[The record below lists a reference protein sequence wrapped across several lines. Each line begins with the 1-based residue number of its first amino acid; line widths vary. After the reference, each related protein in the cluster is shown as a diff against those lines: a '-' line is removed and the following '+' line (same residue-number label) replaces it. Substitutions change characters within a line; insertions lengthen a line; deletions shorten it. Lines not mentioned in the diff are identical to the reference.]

1 MKNKIRNS
9 KKIKLDK
16 KSIYLRKL
24 ILMCLKHEKRGHVG
38 SAMSLVE
45 ILRVLYSKYVK
56 KNKSKFILSK
66 GHGCLALYAILY
78 DNGFIKKK
86 DLKSAGD
93 FNSILGGH
101 PEHDKIKG
109 VEISTGAL
117 GHGFPIAVGMAVA
130 SKIKK
135 KKIKYYV
142 VCGDGEI
149 NEGSMWEAMLSAS
162 KHKLNNLTLLI
173 DYNKLQSYGR
183 TKEILDLEPLTA
195 KLKSFNF
202 NTININGHS
211 VKEIDKALKK
221 ANSSKK
227 NPTAII
233 CHTIKGKGIKIAEN
247 NPFWH
252 HKSML
257 SDKDIEVIENSLG
270 KYL

>member
-1 MKNKIRNS
+1 MKSKIQKS

-24 ILMCLKHEKRGHVG
+24 ILMCLKAEKRGHVG

-45 ILRVLYSKYVK
+45 ILRVLYSKYVR

-66 GHGCLALYAILY
+66 GHGCLALYAVLY
-78 DNGFIKKK
+78 DKGYIKKK
-86 DLKSAGD
+86 DLKSAGS

-101 PEHDKIKG
+101 PEHDKING

-117 GHGFPIAVGMAVA
+117 GHGLPIAVGMALA

-135 KKIKYYV
+135 INKKYYV

-149 NEGSMWEAMLSAS
+149 NEGSIWEAMLSAS
-162 KHKLNNLTLLI
+162 KHKLNNLILLI
-173 DYNKLQSYGR
+173 DYNKLQSYGK
-183 TKEILDLEPLTA
+183 TKEILDLEPLTE
-195 KLKSFNF
+195 KFRSFNF
-202 NTININGHS
+202 NTINVNGHS
-211 VKEIDKALKK
+211 IDEIENAIKK

-227 NPTAII
+227 NPTVII
-233 CHTIKGKGIKIAEN
+233 CHTVKGKGIKVAEN
-247 NPFWH
+247 NAFWH

-257 SDKDIEVIENSLG
+257 SDKDIVTIENSLG
-270 KYL
+270 K

>member
-1 MKNKIRNS
+1 M
-9 KKIKLDK
+9 KIKIKKSKQIRLDN

-24 ILMCLKHEKRGHVG
+24 ILMCLKSEKRGHVG

-45 ILRVLYSKYVK
+45 ILRVLYNKYIK
-56 KNKSKFILSK
+56 KNNSKFILSK
-66 GHGCLALYAILY
+66 GHGCLALYSILY
-78 DNGFIKKK
+78 DKGYIKKK
-86 DLKSAGD
+86 DLENAGN

-101 PEHDKIKG
+101 PEHDKVNG

-117 GHGFPIAVGMAVA
+117 GHGLPIAVGMALA

-135 KKIKYYV
+135 INKKYYV
-142 VCGDGEI
+142 VCGDGEL

-162 KHKLNNLTLLI
+162 KHSLKNLILLI

-183 TKEILDLEPLTA
+183 TNEILDLEPLTA

-202 NTININGHS
+202 NTVNINGHS
-211 VKEIDKALKK
+211 IKEIDNAIRK
-221 ANSSKK
+221 ANSSRKK
-227 NPTAII
+227 PTAII
-233 CHTIKGKGIKIAEN
+233 CHTVKGKGIKIAEN

-257 SDKDIEVIENSLG
+257 TDKDFEEIEKSLG
-270 KYL
+270 K